1 MQPHAAASTTVAQ
14 KSASFGVPVHHNP
27 SPQQNMSL
35 SRMAVQS
42 TMTSAPKQTV
52 RPRQRMQIPITPGTP
67 ALEAQQYQAP
77 QIAPHQV
84 AQRNLLD
91 MSLPGADSPVREGG
105 IFKTKWRR
113 ARTWAF
119 RGVALSL
126 VLVITLGGLFLS
138 QSFLKVNKAF
148 KGTTGTAA
156 ALKQDVDPDLL
167 KGEGDGRVNILLL
180 GRGGGDHTAP
190 DLTDTMMVASVDPF
204 NKTATLLSIPRDLW
218 VQVPG
223 GGPMK
228 INAAWAT
235 GGYRQQGKVRS
246 ISDPAAIQ
254 AGFKTTDTVIEGALG
269 IKIHYHMIVDFKAF
283 KQAVDTVGGVS
294 VNVPADLVDPSMAW
308 ENGNNSV
315 LAKAGVQTFDGNAAL
330 RYVRSRHTSSDFAR
344 GERQRAVML
353 GIKSKVQELGT
364 LSNPMK
370 ISGLLGAFGNNVSTD
385 LSLGNANRLYGILK
399 SINEPSITSTSLANP
414 GSSLV
419 TTTNIK
425 GQSVVM
431 PKAGMFNFTEIQN
444 YVRTQLKDP
453 LILRENAKVLVLNG
467 TPQAGLANG
476 RANEL
481 KSFGYN
487 VTGIGNTPNTGWTQT
502 TLIDMTH
509 KHKYTRNYLEKRLGM
524 SAMETLNDTTIHT
537 NGADFVII
545 IGSDAAIT
553 AQN

>member
-1 MQPHAAASTTVAQ
+1 VRPAAQAPNAGAQSVAT
-14 KSASFGVPVHHNP
+14 GVPVQTKP
-27 SPQQNMSL
+27 SQTSRRSL
-35 SRMAVQS
+35 SQMAVQS
-42 TMTSAPKQTV
+42 ALSQQPAKVAP

-67 ALEAQQYQAP
+67 ALEAQQY
-77 QIAPHQV
+77 APHQV
-84 AQRNLLD
+84 AQSNLLD
-91 MSLPGADSPVREGG
+91 MNLPGADSPVRASGM
-105 IFKTKWRR
+105 FTAKWRR

-126 VLVITLGGLFLS
+126 ILVITLGGLFLS

-156 ALKQDVDPDLL
+156 ALKEKVDPNLL

-190 DLTDTMMVASVDPF
+190 DLTDTMIVASVDPF
-204 NKTATLLSIPRDLW
+204 NKTATLLSVPRDLW

-235 GGYRQQGKVRS
+235 GGYKQQGKVRT
-246 ISDPAAIQ
+246 ITDPVAVQ
-254 AGFKTTDTVIEGALG
+254 AGFKNVDTVVESALG
-269 IKIHYHMIVDFKAF
+269 IKIHYNMIVDFKAF

-308 ENGNNSV
+308 ENKNNPV
-315 LAKAGVQTFDGNAAL
+315 LAKAGMQTFDGTAAL

-399 SINEPSITSTSLANP
+399 SINEPNITSTSLANT

-419 TTTNIK
+419 TTANVR

-453 LILRENAKVLVLNG
+453 LIMRENAKVLILNG
-467 TPQAGLANG
+467 TPQPGIANVKS
-476 RANEL
+476 NEL

-487 VTGIGNTPNTGWTQT
+487 VVGIGNTPNTGWTQT
-502 TLIDMTH
+502 TLVDLTG

-524 SAMETLNDTTIHT
+524 SAVNSLSDTTIHT

-545 IGSDAAIT
+545 IGSDAT
-553 AQN
+553 VTSQN